1 MKKLL
6 SRIALIFL
14 FACSLGYGGSK
25 YHLAKPGEL
34 LMKENFDQPTLPEFF
49 TVGAGKWSIVDGVLR
64 GREMAEDKHTA
75 FRKIYLDHQDV
86 IYEYD
91 MKLEGDGFH
100 RLLINW
106 GLAHIAKG
114 EIHYNKA
121 EVVKIREKGKR
132 DQMTRL
138 EHDHGLDPLQGNWD
152 EKTFA
157 MASKPLDLKE
167 GNWYHVII
175 ELVGDTIS
183 LQIDGQ
189 QVVGQHIGLTEK
201 KDNFGFQSC
210 GLESYLYVDNVRV
223 YEALVAEKK

>member
-6 SRIALIFL
+6 RCIALMNIL
-14 FACSLGYGGSK
+14 LLSVSYGGSK
-25 YHLAKPGEL
+25 YQLAKPGKL
-34 LMKENFDQPTLPEFF
+34 LLKENFDQPTLPELF

-64 GREMAEDKHTA
+64 GREVAEDKHTA

-100 RLLINW
+100 RLLINR

-138 EHDHGLDPLQGNWD
+138 KHDHGLDPLQGNWD

-157 MASKPLDLKE
+157 MATEPLDLKE
-167 GNWYHVII
+167 GNW
-175 ELVGDTIS
+175 
-183 LQIDGQ
+183 
-189 QVVGQHIGLTEK
+189 
-201 KDNFGFQSC
+201 
-210 GLESYLYVDNVRV
+210 
-223 YEALVAEKK
+223 